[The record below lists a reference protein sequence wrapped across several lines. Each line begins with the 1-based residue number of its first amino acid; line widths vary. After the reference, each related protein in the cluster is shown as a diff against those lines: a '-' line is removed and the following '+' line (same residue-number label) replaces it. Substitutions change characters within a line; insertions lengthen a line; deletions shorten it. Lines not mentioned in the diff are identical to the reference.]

1 MDAYDRYYLDR
12 HHRKPLPVLFVQF
25 DDPDRSVYYVDLK
38 TAEVVESYDARTR
51 VSRWLYHGLHSM
63 DLPWLYGYRPA
74 WDLVM
79 LTLLMG
85 GAALSITS
93 VIIGWRRLRHAA
105 TSLRADSSG

>member
-1 MDAYDRYYLDR
+1 
-12 HHRKPLPVLFVQF
+12 
-25 DDPDRSVYYVDLK
+25 
-38 TAEVVESYDARTR
+38 
-51 VSRWLYHGLHSM
+51 M